1 MHYDRTPEERKKRQV
16 KDRYI
21 QIFRAIAIIA
31 VVMIHTTP
39 AGQWQVFCKPF
50 INFAVAAF
58 IFLSGYLTKTEND
71 NWLKFYIR
79 RITRV
84 LVPYII
90 WTVIYSIPDIQSS
103 GPSALVK
110 NLLCANATTTLYYIF
125 VYIQFVLLTPLLGK
139 LAKSPYRHLGWLI
152 APLSVILFKY
162 IPVFG
167 GFQLGKHLQ
176 LFWNDICLGWFTFY
190 YLGLILGNK
199 ILDRKF
205 NIRNLILMYC
215 ASVFLQMAE
224 GYLWFI
230 VDPAGCGS
238 QLKLTSILSSTIFM
252 LIIYCV
258 LRRSNHVPDCRFL
271 CTIGDYSFGIYLV
284 HMMFLKGIE
293 DLEFYSTIPYPIT
306 SLIVLFISFILC
318 YISSAA
324 IGKKASRWV
333 GIV

>member
-1 MHYDRTPEERKKRQV
+1 M
-16 KDRYI
+16 
-21 QIFRAIAIIA
+21 FRAIAIIA

-50 INFAVAAF
+50 INFAVATF
-58 IFLSGYLTKTEND
+58 IFLSGYLTKADNE

-167 GFQLGKHLQ
+167 NIQLGKHIE
-176 LFWNDICLGWFTFY
+176 LFWNDACLGWFTFY
-190 YLGLILGNK
+190 YLGLILGNR
-199 ILDRKF
+199 IIDRQF
-205 NIRNLILMYC
+205 NIRNLAVLYC
-215 ASVFLQMAE
+215 ASLLLQMAE
-224 GYLWFI
+224 GYLWFT

-238 QLKLTSILSSTIFM
+238 QLKLSSILSSTIFM

-258 LRRSNHVPDCRFL
+258 LSRSSHEPKRRLL

-284 HMMFLKGIE
+284 HMMILKAME
-293 DLEFYSTIPYPIT
+293 PLDFYSVIPYPIT
-306 SLIVLFISFILC
+306 SLIVLSVSFIFC
-318 YISSAA
+318 YISSAVL
-324 IGKKASRWV
+324 GKKASRWAGLV
-333 GIV
+333 

>member
-1 MHYDRTPEERKKRQV
+1 MNNRH
-16 KDRYI
+16 I

-50 INFAVAAF
+50 INFAVATF
-58 IFLSGYLTKTEND
+58 IFLSGYLTKTDND

-90 WTVIYSIPDIQSS
+90 WTVIYSIPDIRSA

-139 LAKSPYRHLGWLI
+139 LAKSPYMHLGWLI

-167 GFQLGKHLQ
+167 DIQLGKHIE
-176 LFWNDICLGWFTFY
+176 LFWNDACLGWFTFY
-190 YLGLILGNK
+190 YLGLVLGNR
-199 ILDRKF
+199 IIDRQF
-205 NIRNLILMYC
+205 NIRNLAVLYC
-215 ASVFLQMAE
+215 ASLLLQMAE
-224 GYLWFI
+224 GYLWFT

-238 QLKLTSILSSTIFM
+238 QLNLTSILSSTIFM

-258 LRRSNHVPDCRFL
+258 LERRASRGNRGSNKPKSRLL
-271 CTIGDYSFGIYLV
+271 CSIGDYSFGIYLV
-284 HMMFLKGIE
+284 HMIFLKG
-293 DLEFYSTIPYPIT
+293 LEPLVFYSAIPYPIT
-306 SLIVLFISFILC
+306 SLIVLSVSFIFC
-318 YISSAA
+318 YACTA
-324 IGKKASRWV
+324 VMGKRVGRWL
-333 GIV
+333 GII

>member
-1 MHYDRTPEERKKRQV
+1 M
-16 KDRYI
+16 
-21 QIFRAIAIIA
+21 FRAIAIIA

-50 INFAVAAF
+50 INFAVATF
-58 IFLSGYLTKTEND
+58 IFLSGYLTKADNE
-71 NWLKFYIR
+71 NWLKFYVR

-167 GFQLGKHLQ
+167 NIHLGKHIE
-176 LFWNDICLGWFTFY
+176 LFWNDACLGWFTFY
-190 YLGLILGNK
+190 YLGLILGNR
-199 ILDRKF
+199 IIDRQF
-205 NIRNLILMYC
+205 NIRNLAVLYC
-215 ASVFLQMAE
+215 ASLLLQMAE
-224 GYLWFI
+224 GYLWFT
-230 VDPAGCGS
+230 VNPAGCGS
-238 QLKLTSILSSTIFM
+238 QLKLSSILSSTIFM

-258 LRRSNHVPDCRFL
+258 LSRSSHEPKRRLL

-284 HMMFLKGIE
+284 HMMILKAME
-293 DLEFYSTIPYPIT
+293 PLDFYSVIPYPIT
-306 SLIVLFISFILC
+306 SLIVLSVSLIFCYACTAVMGKRAGRWLGFI
-318 YISSAA
+318 
-324 IGKKASRWV
+324 
-333 GIV
+333 